1 MEGRQTAK
9 TFTDEVIYFGSA
21 FDDVV
26 KVEQRRYGVKMRKAT
41 KQRDVAM
48 TGSCVNRTWISGN
61 SSRDRRRG
69 GEVRYGR
76 F

>member
-1 MEGRQTAK
+1 MEVGRTAK

-48 TGSCVNRTWISGN
+48 AEAV
-61 SSRDRRRG
+61 
-69 GEVRYGR
+69 
-76 F
+76 